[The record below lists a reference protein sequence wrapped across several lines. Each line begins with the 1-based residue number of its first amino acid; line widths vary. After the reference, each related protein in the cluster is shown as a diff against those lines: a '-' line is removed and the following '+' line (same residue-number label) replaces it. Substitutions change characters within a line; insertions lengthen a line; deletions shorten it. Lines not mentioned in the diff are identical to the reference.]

1 MLGGKAKIIFLVVPL
16 IIVFIAIGLVGL
28 YSSNY
33 LSVSDLR
40 SFNEPVKVTVMGN
53 VTKGSVRM
61 LSDAV
66 TFVITDGDYSVK
78 VYYPSIVQLDNS
90 TNFAQVTVEGIYYP
104 DQNLINATNVLFKCP
119 SKTQIEMYNQ
129 TSSE

>member
-1 MLGGKAKIIFLVVPL
+1 MLGGKVKIIFLVVPL
-16 IIVFIAIGLVGL
+16 VIVFIAIGLVGL

>member
-16 IIVFIAIGLVGL
+16 IIVFVAIGLVGL

-33 LSVSDLR
+33 LTVSDLR